1 MKKTLIPTLF
11 FLFSFSLSAQETT
24 IRDIIAFKTIEKNQK
39 TIIFSKR
46 ITSHNINYVL
56 NAKNKASKDYNK
68 CKWISYLTKKELVD
82 FTELLAK
89 IKQGEAIEKSFFT
102 LKAKNNK
109 VYIYLNDTKCTSEHK
124 THYFQK
130 SCNRELSFIVQQ
142 NQIKELSDTLSKE
155 IEQDILAN
163 Q

>member
-1 MKKTLIPTLF
+1 MKKILTPILL
-11 FLFSFSLSAQETT
+11 LCSFILSAQETLT
-24 IRDIIAFKTIEKNQK
+24 KNIIAFKTIEKNQK

-82 FTELLAK
+82 FTESLAK
-89 IKQGEAIEKSFFT
+89 IKQGEAIENSFFT
-102 LKAKNNK
+102 LKAKNNR

-142 NQIKELSDTLSKE
+142 NQIKEFATALIRDVQE
-155 IEQDILAN
+155 DILVN